1 MATCGT
7 CGDEHSAE
15 EMRLA
20 HIDPTLV
27 TEPCNVDDGMM
38 CTVCYRYAVNT
49 LTADQLQELWDTWEP
64 AKLKAAYLEYHDP
77 DGKF

>member
-1 MATCGT
+1 M
-7 CGDEHSAE
+7 E
-15 EMRLA
+15 EMHPA

-27 TEPCNVDDGMM
+27 TEPCDVDNGMM